1 MAISIESLLFTKS
14 RGLPGMVPAIRGD
27 EGNGQEWV
35 EVEKEEQMDKE
46 VEELEVQE
54 GEEY

>member
-14 RGLPGMVPAIRGD
+14 RRLPGVVPAIRGD

-46 VEELEVQE
+46 VEEREVQE